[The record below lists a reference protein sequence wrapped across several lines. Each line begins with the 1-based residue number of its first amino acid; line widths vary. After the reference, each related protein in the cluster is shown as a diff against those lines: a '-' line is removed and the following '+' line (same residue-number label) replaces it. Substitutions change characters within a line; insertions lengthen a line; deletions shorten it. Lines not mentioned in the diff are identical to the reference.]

1 MKNFIQPGKV
11 IDAIAPSGGVVSGLV
26 YVLGSLIGVAA
37 VTVAQGEAFTMD
49 TEGVFLL
56 PKTSAQAWTVGAK
69 IYWDGTNKVA
79 TTTSSGN
86 TLIGIAVEAAV
97 NPSGFGKVKLGP
109 TTV

>member
-11 IDAIAPSGGVVSGLV
+11 IDAIAPSGGVTSGLV

-37 VTVAQGEAFTMD
+37 VTAAEGEAFALD
-49 TEGVFLL
+49 TEGVFQL

-69 IYWDGTNKVA
+69 IYWDGTNHVA
-79 TTTSSGN
+79 TTTATAN
-86 TLIGIAVEAAV
+86 TLIGIAVDAAA
-97 NPSGFGKVKLGP
+97 NPSATGKVKLGP